1 MILNCSPYKK
11 LKTDVKN
18 DFQIFL
24 SLLKGPT
31 GFSQGDD
38 GFSQFTTVSA
48 AGGIEYATA
57 IPVAVSSLASDP
69 KKMTIKKVA
78 APASTVSNMNACKR
92 KLQGKMYNNYL
103 YTVYISVIHF
113 NNTKKHIF

>member
-1 MILNCSPYKK
+1 MCLNLISHSI
-11 LKTDVKN
+11 N
-18 DFQIFL
+18 SSFIFL
-24 SLLKGPT
+24 LHLKGPA

-38 GFSQFTTVSA
+38 GFSQFTTVSG

-78 APASTVSNMNACKR
+78 APASTVSD
-92 KLQGKMYNNYL
+92 
-103 YTVYISVIHF
+103 
-113 NNTKKHIF
+113 